1 MRGDGNGAPAEG
13 ESVVVRRACDDGM
26 VVRPGPDA
34 LVGFRQRWSADEA
47 WFEARRWS
55 AEMLRSEHLSD
66 RVLGIM
72 RVDEFAHEHPGYRQ
86 AAVDLLCGVLRSL
99 GEQGAEADRFRR
111 EVQRAL
117 TTRLRYTG
125 SDDAGDFWPEM
136 AIDLS
141 GAVLVDGD
149 FSFCRVRRASFDSAV
164 FRRSTT
170 FTGMR
175 FDGTANF
182 AKAEF
187 AGGVDFKYA
196 TFADYADFTGA
207 RFAAIA
213 VFSCAEFLG
222 RCNFGDFR
230 GVGARFER
238 WAMFRSVR
246 FADHATFAGVDFGE
260 KGVFDDSR
268 FEGIGAFND
277 AVFAG
282 SALFAA
288 AVFRANASFKGVRF
302 EGMAGFGRAGFEGSV
317 TFDHSRFAGFAIF
330 DRDRFAGEVTF
341 RSAKARLD
349 QNAPHWPG
357 GWELMPT
364 DDDGWGE
371 LLS

>member
-1 MRGDGNGAPAEG
+1 M
-13 ESVVVRRACDDGM
+13 
-26 VVRPGPDA
+26 
-34 LVGFRQRWSADEA
+34 F
-47 WFEARRWS
+47 
-55 AEMLRSEHLSD
+55 RSEHLAD
-66 RVLGIM
+66 RVLGIVG
-72 RVDEFAHEHPGYRQ
+72 VDAFAHEHPGYRQ
-86 AAVDLLCGVLRSL
+86 AAVDLLCGVLRSFD
-99 GEQGAEADRFRR
+99 EEGAAADAFRR

-125 SDDAGDFWPEM
+125 SDDVGDFWPDM

-141 GAVLVDGD
+141 DAELVDGD
-149 FSFCRVRRASFDSAV
+149 FSSCRVRRASFESAV

-175 FDGTANF
+175 VDGTANF
-182 AKAEF
+182 AKARF
-187 AGGVDFKYA
+187 TGAVDFKYA
-196 TFADYADFTGA
+196 TFADYAVFAGA

-213 VFSCAEFLG
+213 VFSSAEFLG

-230 GVGARFER
+230 GGGARFER

-246 FADHATFAGVDFGE
+246 FADHAGFAGVDFGE

-268 FEGIGAFND
+268 FEGVGAFND
-277 AVFAG
+277 AIFAG
-282 SALFAA
+282 SAGFAA

-302 EGMAGFGRAGFEGSV
+302 EGVAGFGRAVFEDSV

-341 RSAKARLD
+341 RSARARLD

-357 GWELMPT
+357 GWQLLAT

-371 LLS
+371 LLSGREPTL